1 MPLPAALGAD
11 LVGLRTL
18 RRTATAMTTFVLIG
32 RPWGAAPPPSAA
44 PPTSPAPIDGARS
57 YDVACSCPCSV
68 ELPGEIA

>member
-18 RRTATAMTTFVLIG
+18 RRTATAMTTRIG

-57 YDVACSCPCSV
+57 HEVACSCPCSV